1 MPPKG
6 KSKKPKPTK
15 QQKRRG
21 PSRGGYTNTQ
31 GATVRVRRP
40 PEGIIFGVVLRMLGG
55 NHIEAQCADGVK
67 RMVRIP
73 GKIRRRQW
81 VRIGDI
87 VAVEPWYGMDEVKA
101 DLKIR
106 YKANEIRA
114 LEKRG
119 WLRGLEEYLTD
130 T

>member
-1 MPPKG
+1 LPQNKKPR
-6 KSKKPKPTK
+6 KPKPTK

-21 PSRGGYTNTQ
+21 PGRGPSAPQ
-31 GATVRVRRP
+31 GDSIRVRRP

-67 RMVRIP
+67 RMIRIP

-81 VRIGDI
+81 VRIGDV
-87 VAVEPWYGMDEVKA
+87 VAIEPWYGMDETKA
-101 DLKIR
+101 DLKRR
-106 YKANEIRA
+106 YKANEVRA

-119 WLRGLEEYLTD
+119 WLRGLEELLVEV
-130 T
+130 

>member
-1 MPPKG
+1 LPPK
-6 KSKKPKPTK
+6 KKPKPTK

-21 PSRGGYTNTQ
+21 PGRGRFGSPQ
-31 GATVRVRRP
+31 EGAVRVRRP
-40 PEGIIFGVVLRMLGG
+40 PEGIIFGIVLRMLGG

-81 VRIGDI
+81 VRVGDV
-87 VAVEPWYGMDEVKA
+87 VAVEPWYGMDETKA
-101 DLKIR
+101 DLKAR

-114 LEKRG
+114 LERRG
-119 WLRGLEEYLTD
+119 YLRGLEDLIAEA
-130 T
+130 